1 MIGYSCNDSITVEKF
16 EVISKI
22 KQICKK
28 CSEICCSYNP
38 KNTGT
43 CSSMILCPL
52 HDLMS
57 SPRPCHHDD
66 MSSGKGY
73 SGPNTGYSVGCQ
85 VPQFSEGSSF
95 DDTIVNDS
103 SSDDPRHWAGALSG
117 CSEASGDKKEIT
129 SGCFISSTYTKSHS

>member
-57 SPRPCHHDD
+57 SPRHCRYDD

-73 SGPNTGYSVGCQ
+73 TGYSTGCQ
-85 VPQFSEGSSF
+85 VEGSSY
-95 DDTIVNDS
+95 DDAIVNDS